1 MNCCSFLSPGT
12 RFGAAGIA
20 VALTLTLVGCQNSE
34 NSRKFVTIGTAPG
47 GGAFAQVGNAI
58 ANTLDANKGDS
69 QLEVTAQGTKGSKE
83 NIRLLDA
90 GEIDFGMANA
100 AIAYFATRGEGTWE
114 KFYDIRA
121 VATMAPNIGIFV
133 TTADTGIKKM
143 ADLKGKRVVMGPAG
157 AGFDFFLKP
166 LLEVHGLTY
175 DDLDV
180 INASYLEAVELIN
193 DGKADAAF
201 MGGAVPIPAVIQLSA
216 TQDVVFV
223 EFDEAAPKKLME
235 QHPFYFPVTIPAAKY
250 DALEEDIQ
258 GINVGNMELV
268 THKDVDEET
277 VYQVTKLLHQNRDK
291 VAEQHPAGKALAD
304 KNITRNTG
312 TEFHPGAIRYF
323 KEVGIWP
330 EASEQKAKE

>member
-1 MNCCSFLSPGT
+1 MNGCKMDPIRSHLGWV
-12 RFGAAGIA
+12 GA
-20 VALTLTLVGCQNSE
+20 VLALTLMLVGCQKADNG
-34 NSRKFVTIGTAPG
+34 RKFVTIGTAPG

-58 ANTLDANKGDS
+58 VNTLDANKGDG
-69 QLEVTAQGTKGSKE
+69 QLEVAAQGTKGSKE

-90 GEIDFGMANA
+90 GEIEFGMANA
-100 AIAYFATRGEGTWE
+100 AIAYFANRGEGNWE

-143 ADLKGKRVVMGPAG
+143 SDLKGKRVVMGPAG
-157 AGFDFFLKP
+157 AGFEFFLKP

-175 DDLDV
+175 DDLEV
-180 INASYLEAVELIN
+180 INANYLEAVELIN

-201 MGGAVPIPAVIQLSA
+201 MGGAVPIPAVINLSA
-216 TQDVVFV
+216 TQDVVFI
-223 EFDEAAPKKLME
+223 EFDEAAPQKLME
-235 QHPFYFPVTIPAAKY
+235 QHPFYFPVTIPAEKY

-268 THKDVDEET
+268 THKDVDEEI

-330 EASEQKAKE
+330 EAENKKAE